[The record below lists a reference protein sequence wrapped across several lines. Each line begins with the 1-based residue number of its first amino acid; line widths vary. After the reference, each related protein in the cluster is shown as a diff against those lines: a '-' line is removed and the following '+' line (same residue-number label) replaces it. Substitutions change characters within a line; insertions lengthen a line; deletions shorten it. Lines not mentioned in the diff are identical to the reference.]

1 MQNLSQRKARNF
13 EAFQSADDVFAVL
26 KSQFSNR
33 KLYIKY
39 SVDKFEVTI
48 NEYNADKTVMLVTD
62 PTFEKEDSITVY
74 GLSDKY
80 IEIDFSLIEM
90 IGPGYFKCKIK
101 SARRA
106 VGGRRDLRFK
116 LNPDDAVATNFK
128 ISKQKID
135 VTTYNI
141 PTSIKVLLDQFKNT
155 NSKLGDIVNVDVFPM
170 EEQNSLLKLIK
181 KSSKTLFVSNTADPE
196 SYKALNDDFIDLYE
210 LYGNKLN
217 DYIKK
222 NIEKGYKSIVIVPII
237 YVNEEEKSIPF
248 AYIQVV
254 SKSTTFTLD
263 KVLDLK
269 VMSFKLI
276 DRIRDANTELISIHQ
291 QIIDVSRGGAK
302 IKFTD
307 KRLKEYVQKSKGFVY
322 DLVFKLQAP
331 ITLFGDVKATY
342 KDDNGDVYVGVDFE
356 GNSSRKNEMKRFYA
370 ILKPM
375 EADYKSR
382 LIKNMKQQ
390 QK

>member
-1 MQNLSQRKARNF
+1 
-13 EAFQSADDVFAVL
+13 
-26 KSQFSNR
+26 
-33 KLYIKY
+33 
-39 SVDKFEVTI
+39 VDKFEVTI
-48 NEYNADKTVMLVTD
+48 NEFKDDHTVMLVTD
-62 PTFEKEDSITVY
+62 PTFEKEETITVY

-80 IEIDFSLIEM
+80 IEVDFSVVEM
-90 IGPGYFKCKIK
+90 LGPGYFKCRVK

-135 VTTYNI
+135 VTTFNI
-141 PTSIKVLLDQFKNT
+141 PTSIKVLLDQFKNS
-155 NSKLGDIVNVDVFPM
+155 NSKLADIVNVDVFSM
-170 EEQNSLLKLIK
+170 EDQNSLLKLIK
-181 KSSKTLFVSNTADPE
+181 KTSKTLFVSNIADPE
-196 SYKALNDDFIDLYE
+196 SYKALNDDFLDLFE

-254 SKSTTFTLD
+254 SKSSVFELD

-269 VMSFKLI
+269 EMSFKLI
-276 DRIRDANTELISIHQ
+276 DRIRDANTELISVHQ
-291 QIIDVSRGGAK
+291 QIVDVSKGGAK

-331 ITLFGDVKATY
+331 ITLYGDVKVTY
-342 KDDNGDVYVGVDFE
+342 KDENGDVYVGVDFE

-382 LIKNMKQQ
+382 LIKNIKQQ